1 MSSKIPAENPH
12 HPDELAQLPHGRH
25 GLPPEFVEHNQRER
39 LIASFTALVGEVG
52 YSGATITAVTEGAG
66 VASRTFYKYFE
77 TVDEVCVAA
86 FEKGVEDLR
95 PLVVAAYRSEAEWPR
110 RVRAVIAAFLA
121 EFAAYPELW
130 KGVVNPLHHAPKAKR
145 VIWLTMAGG
154 PSHLETFDPKPELAR
169 MHKAAIEGL
178 VPFLREGRSLQD
190 GREPLPDTAERG
202 ILGALNSMVGRQVTA
217 GRGEELEGLLPDLT
231 QFVLTPYLGAAEA
244 RRVAAA

>member
-1 MSSKIPAENPH
+1 VSSKIPAENPH

-66 VASRTFYKYFE
+66 VASRTFYKYFD

-95 PLVVAAYRSEAEWPR
+95 PLVVAAYRSETEWPR
-110 RVRAVIAAFLA
+110 RIRAVIAAFLA
-121 EFAAYPELW
+121 DFAAYPELAR
-130 KGVVNPLHHAPKAKR
+130 L
-145 VIWLTMAGG
+145 LTAEPFVAG
-154 PSHLETFDPKPELAR
+154 PELAR

-244 RRVAAA
+244 RRVTGS

>member
-1 MSSKIPAENPH
+1 VSSKIPAENPH

-77 TVDEVCVAA
+77 TIDEVCVAA

-95 PLVVAAYRSEAEWPR
+95 PLIVAAYRGETDWPR
-110 RVRAVIAAFLA
+110 RIRAVIAAFLA
-121 EFAAYPELW
+121 EFAAYPELAR
-130 KGVVNPLHHAPKAKR
+130 L
-145 VIWLTMAGG
+145 LTAEPFVAG
-154 PSHLETFDPKPELAR
+154 PELAR
-169 MHKAAIEGL
+169 MHKTAIEGL
-178 VPFLREGRSLQD
+178 VPFLREGRNLRD
-190 GREPLPDTAERG
+190 GGEPLPETAERG
-202 ILGALNSMVGRQVTA
+202 LLGAVNSMIGRQATA
-217 GRGEELEGLLPDLT
+217 GGGEELEDLLPDLT

-244 RRVAAA
+244 RRVAAV

>member
-66 VASRTFYKYFE
+66 VASRTFYKYFD

-95 PLVVAAYRSEAEWPR
+95 PLVVAAYRSETEWPR
-110 RVRAVIAAFLA
+110 RIRAVIAAFLA
-121 EFAAYPELW
+121 DFAAYPELAR
-130 KGVVNPLHHAPKAKR
+130 L
-145 VIWLTMAGG
+145 LTAEPFVAG
-154 PSHLETFDPKPELAR
+154 PELAR

-244 RRVAAA
+244 RRVTGS

>member
-52 YSGATITAVTEGAG
+52 YSGATITTVTEGAG
-66 VASRTFYKYFE
+66 VASRTFYKYFD

-95 PLVVAAYRSEAEWPR
+95 PLVVAAYRSEDEWPR
-110 RVRAVIAAFLA
+110 RIRAVIAAFLA
-121 EFAAYPELW
+121 DFAEYPELAR
-130 KGVVNPLHHAPKAKR
+130 L
-145 VIWLTMAGG
+145 LTAEPFVAG
-154 PSHLETFDPKPELAR
+154 PELAR

-202 ILGALNSMVGRQVTA
+202 ILGAVNSMVGRQATA
-217 GRGEELEGLLPDLT
+217 GRGEELEALLPDLT
-231 QFVLTPYLGAAEA
+231 QFVLTPYLGAVEA
-244 RRVAAA
+244 RRVAGS

>member
-1 MSSKIPAENPH
+1 VSSKIPAENPH

-66 VASRTFYKYFE
+66 VASRTFYKYFD

-95 PLVVAAYRSEAEWPR
+95 PLIVAAYRSEAEWPR
-110 RVRAVIAAFLA
+110 RIRAVIAAFLA
-121 EFAAYPELW
+121 EFAEYPELAR
-130 KGVVNPLHHAPKAKR
+130 L
-145 VIWLTMAGG
+145 LTAEPFVAG
-154 PSHLETFDPKPELAR
+154 PDLAR
-169 MHKAAIEGL
+169 MHKTAIEGL
-178 VPFLREGRSLQD
+178 VPFLREGRKLQE

-202 ILGALNSMVGRQVTA
+202 ILGAVNSMVGRQATA
-217 GRGEELEGLLPDLT
+217 GRGEDLEALLPDLT
-231 QFVLTPYLGAAEA
+231 QFVLTPYLGAVEA
-244 RRVAAA
+244 RRVADS

>member
-77 TVDEVCVAA
+77 SIDEVCVAA

-95 PLVVAAYRSEAEWPR
+95 PLVVAAYRSEAEWPQR
-110 RVRAVIAAFLA
+110 IRAVIAAFLS
-121 EFAAYPELW
+121 EFAEYPELAR
-130 KGVVNPLHHAPKAKR
+130 L
-145 VIWLTMAGG
+145 LTAEPFVAG
-154 PSHLETFDPKPELAR
+154 PELAR
-169 MHKAAIEGL
+169 MHKTAIEQL
-178 VPFLREGRSLQD
+178 IPYLREGRSLQE

-202 ILGALNSMVGRQVTA
+202 ILGAVNSMVGRQATA
-217 GRGEELEGLLPDLT
+217 GRGEELEALLPDLT

-244 RRVAAA
+244 RRVAGS

>member
-66 VASRTFYKYFE
+66 VASRTFYKYFDSI
-77 TVDEVCVAA
+77 DEVCVAA

-95 PLVVAAYRSEAEWPR
+95 PLVVAAYHEETEWPR
-110 RVRAVIAAFLA
+110 RIRAVIAAFLA
-121 EFAAYPELW
+121 EFAEYPELAR
-130 KGVVNPLHHAPKAKR
+130 L
-145 VIWLTMAGG
+145 LTAEPFVAG
-154 PSHLETFDPKPELAR
+154 PELAR
-169 MHKAAIEGL
+169 MHKTAMEGL
-178 VPFLREGRSLQD
+178 VPFLREGRKLQE
-190 GREPLPDTAERG
+190 GGEPLPDTAERG
-202 ILGALNSMVGRQVTA
+202 ILGAVNSMVGRQATA
-217 GRGEELEGLLPDLT
+217 GKGVELEALLPDLT

-244 RRVAAA
+244 RLVANV